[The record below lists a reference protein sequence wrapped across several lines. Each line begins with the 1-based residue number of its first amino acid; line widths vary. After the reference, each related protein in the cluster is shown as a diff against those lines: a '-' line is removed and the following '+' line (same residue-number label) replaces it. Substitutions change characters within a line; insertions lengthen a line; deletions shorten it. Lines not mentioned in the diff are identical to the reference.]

1 MEMNRRNFLCGA
13 LLTALGTT
21 AGFVENAEAA
31 TGVKKLSDGTVEVT
45 PASVKAFAKVGGVV
59 LLGDVNG
66 TPAALVKTGANQ
78 YDALS
83 LRCTHAGVTVKPTSG
98 GFYCDPQRG
107 GHGSGFTKTGA
118 VNHGPATS
126 PLKKLSVTPQSA
138 GKKLIIS

>member
-13 LLTALGTT
+13 LLTALGTS
-21 AGFVENAEAA
+21 AGFVENAEAV

-45 PASVKAFAKVGGVV
+45 PASVKALAKVGGAV

-66 TPAALVKTGANQ
+66 VPAALVKTGANK
-78 YDALS
+78 YTALD
-83 LRCTHAGVTVKPTSG
+83 LRCTHAHVPVKISSD

-107 GHGSGFTKTGA
+107 GHGSRFTKTGA
-118 VNHGPATS
+118 VNHGPAQS
-126 PLKKLSVTPQSA
+126 SLGKLTVTPQAA